1 MRADKYAMMWLFYLL
16 QHLLHKIKCWLYSFR
31 LKGTAQQRPPLRKGT
46 ESRQGCKSVDTLQ
59 PPAQTFLWCRLGA
72 AEGATF
78 SEQMA
83 AVVRG
88 AGAINSAPF

>member
-1 MRADKYAMMWLFYLL
+1 MYN
-16 QHLLHKIKCWLYSFR
+16 FR
-31 LKGTAQQRPPLRKGT
+31 LRGTAQQRPPLRKGT
-46 ESRQGCKSVDTLQ
+46 ESQQGCKSVNTLQ

-83 AVVRG
+83 SVVRC
-88 AGAINSAPF
+88 AVEINSAPF